1 MSLSHIAGLGL
12 YGYATISNAGS
23 YAGSYSSGHSREPSS
38 SRRSSLP
45 MNSYPTSMHS
55 RALNSTDSRAD
66 PYSYARTSESSHA
79 TRATSVNAAS
89 VNEEAVR
96 RHPRKKHNYRETSG
110 SSSEQH
116 RHHGYHRHSH
126 HAYHSHH
133 PSQREDR
140 YNSASTKT
148 RRRIK
153 HVESSADIPLSP
165 PPARKKITKVMA
177 VKSTKKDKDNNK
189 NPGNLTWRRI
199 TDTTETK
206 PRRKS
211 KWKFWAKQEPNVEA
225 AEAGPLPLP
234 PKILEPQFE
243 SNTKVKSSSRT
254 PSITEWLGQ
263 DPSVPQSPAT
273 LKRLFEEEE

>member
-1 MSLSHIAGLGL
+1 ITIMSLSHVTGLGL
-12 YGYATISNAGS
+12 YSYATLSNAGS
-23 YAGSYSSGHSREPSS
+23 YAGSHSSGHSREPSS
-38 SRRSSLP
+38 SRRLSLP
-45 MNSYPTSMHS
+45 TSSYPTSMHS

-66 PYSYARTSESSHA
+66 PYPYPRTSESSHA

-89 VNEEAVR
+89 VNEEAMR
-96 RHPRKKHNYRETSG
+96 RHSRKKHNYRETSG
-110 SSSEQH
+110 SSSEPH

-140 YNSASTKT
+140 YNSASTKA
-148 RRRIK
+148 RRRVK
-153 HVESSADIPLSP
+153 HVQSSSDIPLSP

-177 VKSTKKDKDNNK
+177 VKSTKKAAA
-189 NPGNLTWRRI
+189 
-199 TDTTETK
+199 TETK

-211 KWKFWAKQEPNVEA
+211 KWKFWAKQEPY
-225 AEAGPLPLP
+225 AEADEPDRLPLP
-234 PKILEPQFE
+234 PKILEPKLD
-243 SNTKVKSSSRT
+243 SDTKVKSSSRT

>member
-1 MSLSHIAGLGL
+1 MSLSHVTGLGL
-12 YGYATISNAGS
+12 YSYATLSNAGS
-23 YAGSYSSGHSREPSS
+23 YAGSHSSGHSREPSS
-38 SRRSSLP
+38 SRRLSLP
-45 MNSYPTSMHS
+45 TSSYPTSMHS

-66 PYSYARTSESSHA
+66 PYSYPRTSESSHA

-89 VNEEAVR
+89 VNEEAMR
-96 RHPRKKHNYRETSG
+96 RNSRKKHNYRETSG

-140 YNSASTKT
+140 YNSESTKA
-148 RRRIK
+148 RRRVK
-153 HVESSADIPLSP
+153 HVQSSSDIPLSP
-165 PPARKKITKVMA
+165 PPARKKITKKPSDA
-177 VKSTKKDKDNNK
+177 
-189 NPGNLTWRRI
+189 
-199 TDTTETK
+199 TETK

-211 KWKFWAKQEPNVEA
+211 KWKFWAKQEPYVEVT
-225 AEAGPLPLP
+225 EAGPLPLP
-234 PKILEPQFE
+234 PKTLEPKFE
-243 SNTKVKSSSRT
+243 SDTKVRSSSRT

-263 DPSVPQSPAT
+263 DPSVPQSPTA